1 MLKDMLSGITDI
13 NAKELVLSFIAALNQ
28 EDFDVARSY
37 AADDMTFTGVLGS
50 RNNATEYF
58 NDMRQMKLRYTI
70 LKAFEDENDV
80 CLLYDLTM
88 SGLTIFGCGWYQ
100 VQGGKIKSLRV
111 VFDPRPVLTQG
122 KN

>member
-1 MLKDMLSGITDI
+1 MLKDMLSGITHI
-13 NAKELVLSFIAALNQ
+13 NAKEVVLSFIAALNQ

-50 RNNATEYF
+50 RNNAEEYF
-58 NDMRQMKLRYTI
+58 NDMRKMKLKYKV

-88 SGLTIFGCGWYQ
+88 SGLTIFGCGWYK

-111 VFDPRPVLTQG
+111 VFDPRPVLDQG